1 MTIATKFRFICNHP
15 QHRLVQFVLPTGRTL
30 QFDTGVLDTDEEGA
44 VLIRRHA
51 LFGRTIFEGDPNAPA
66 HGEIPKEA
74 AAALAVVAT
83 PLQGADAARYCS
95 ACDETFANDV
105 YYRRHMKKVHAE
117 EVGEKGGEGHG

>member
-1 MTIATKFRFICNHP
+1 MNVATKFRFICNHP
-15 QHRLVQFVLPTGRTL
+15 THRLTQIVLPSGRTL
-30 QFDTGVLDTDEEGA
+30 TFDGGVLDTDEEGA
-44 VLIRRHA
+44 AVIRKDA

-74 AAALAVVAT
+74 AAVLAVAAT
-83 PLQGADAARYCS
+83 PLQGVDATRYCS

-105 YYRRHMKKVHAE
+105 YYRRHMKKAHGE